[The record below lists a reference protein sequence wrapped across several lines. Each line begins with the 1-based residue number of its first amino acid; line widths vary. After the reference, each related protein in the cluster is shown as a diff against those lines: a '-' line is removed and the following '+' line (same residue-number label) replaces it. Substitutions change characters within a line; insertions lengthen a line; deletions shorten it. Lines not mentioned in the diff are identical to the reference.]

1 MMQTQ
6 WTLLEPDRDLVRKI
20 QQQLQCH
27 PVTAAVLANRQ
38 IRSAEEAADFI
49 KPDLGQLPPPACL
62 TGMAEAVARIR
73 AAIEHRERILV
84 FGDYDADGITATAVL
99 HHFLQAAGA
108 DVICHLPHRIQEGY
122 GLQPMHIMQLS
133 VPRHV
138 KLIVTVDCGSA
149 GADAVAA
156 AKRFGI
162 DVVVT
167 DHHNT
172 DGCLP
177 GACAFINPKRET
189 TPGPLNDLAGVGVAF
204 YLVIALRAALR
215 EQGWWHQRPEP
226 NLKGYCDLVAI
237 GTVADMVSLR
247 GVNRLLTR
255 VGLEVINTGAR
266 PGIQA
271 LITAAGIR
279 QLPITAD
286 DIAFRLAPRIN
297 AAGRIAHAR
306 TAFDL
311 LAAPTLAA
319 AQPLAQD
326 LDGLNQR
333 RQQMENK
340 ILAEIDGRL
349 ASRPEWLTA
358 RKTLLLAGTQWH
370 EGVLGIVAAKL
381 VNRYHRPVVVLSAR
395 DGQAKGSGRSIPQVD
410 LHHAL
415 ACCDHLLERF
425 GGHRLAAGLTVAT
438 EKITL
443 LQAAFEAAVTE
454 QLPAHDPLPELRI
467 DSLITLD
474 QISPQLLDELETLA
488 PFGTDNPSPLF
499 MARDVRVTT
508 AAIVGQRHRRMVLCQ
523 PDQCTPPIGAM
534 HFNITPDTPRA
545 QSFEQL
551 AFRLQWNR
559 FRGAKEIQMIVE
571 GF

>member
-1 MMQTQ
+1 MQTQ
-6 WTLLEPDRDLVRKI
+6 WTLLQPDKDLVREI

-62 TGMAEAVARIR
+62 TGMAEAVARI
-73 AAIEHRERILV
+73 AEAIAHRERILV
-84 FGDYDADGITATAVL
+84 FGDYDADGITAAAVL

-122 GLQPMHIMQLS
+122 GLQTMHIMQLA

-138 KLIVTVDCGSA
+138 QLIVTVDCGSA
-149 GADAVAA
+149 GADAVAT

-189 TPGPLNDLAGVGVAF
+189 APGPLNDLAGVGVAF

-215 EQGWWHQRPEP
+215 EQGWWQQRPEP

-297 AAGRIAHAR
+297 AAGRIAHAHL
-306 TAFDL
+306 AFDL

-349 ASRPEWLTA
+349 ANRPEWVTA

-395 DGQAKGSGRSIPQVD
+395 DDQAKGSGRSIPQVD

-415 ACCDHLLERF
+415 ACCDHLLEKF

-438 EKITL
+438 ENITL
-443 LQAAFEAAVTE
+443 LQAAFEAAVAE
-454 QLPAHDPLPELRI
+454 QLPAHDPAPELRI

-474 QISPQLLDELETLA
+474 QISPQLLDELESLA

-534 HFNITPDTPRA
+534 HFNITSDTPRA